1 MNEISLG
8 HRESTLSKK
17 SELLIKLKSLIIT
30 RINVGQVIDQLKSNN
45 LFIFVFKL
53 PKYHLSFIRK
63 I

>member
-8 HRESTLSKK
+8 HRESTLSTK

-30 RINVGQVIDQLKSNN
+30 RINVGQVVDQLKPNN
-45 LFIFVFKL
+45 LFIFAFKFL
-53 PKYHLSFIRK
+53 KYHLSFIRK

>member
-1 MNEISLG
+1 MNEIFLG
-8 HRESTLSKK
+8 HRESTLSTK
-17 SELLIKLKSLIIT
+17 SELLIRLISLIIT

-45 LFIFVFKL
+45 LFIFASKL

>member
-1 MNEISLG
+1 MNEISLA
-8 HRESTLSKK
+8 HRESTLSTK
-17 SELLIKLKSLIIT
+17 SELLIKLISLIIT

-45 LFIFVFKL
+45 LFIFAFKL